1 MKLVSCSEL
10 PIEEFIIDFAI
21 LQELLI
27 TDLYYLFFII
37 FPLLFLDLLVFTKLN
52 CHELLPIAAF
62 KQLESSITAIF
73 ILIAF
78 LQTAHFD
85 FLNPTSLAVNFTMLF
100 CQPFRKLP
108 FQPTQKALF
117 RFIIF
122 L

>member
-1 MKLVSCSEL
+1 MKLVSRSEL

-52 CHELLPIAAF
+52 CHELLPSTAF
-62 KQLESSITAIF
+62 KKLESIRVIF